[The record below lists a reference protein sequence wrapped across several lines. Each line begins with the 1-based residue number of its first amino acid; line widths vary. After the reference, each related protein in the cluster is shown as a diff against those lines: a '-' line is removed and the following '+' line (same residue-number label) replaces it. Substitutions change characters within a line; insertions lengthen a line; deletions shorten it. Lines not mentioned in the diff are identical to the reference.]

1 MECPKCG
8 YEPTM
13 AEHTSSPDICS
24 SCGVVYAKV
33 KASGM
38 IADAS
43 DRSGGFAGAKAA
55 VAASRKERTEQEA
68 NEGMRRTA
76 PGFVSVTDINMP
88 FWSMVQFMVKL
99 ALASIPA
106 IIILMIL
113 LAGLTSFLSLLT

>member
-1 MECPKCG
+1 MDCPKCG

-13 AEHTSSPDICS
+13 GEQAANTGVCP

-33 KASGM
+33 KSSSM
-38 IADAS
+38 SADAS
-43 DRSGGFAGAKAA
+43 DRPGGFAGAKAA
-55 VAASRKERTEQEA
+55 VTAKRKERSEQEGLA
-68 NEGMRRTA
+68 GLRRAA

-106 IIILMIL
+106 LIILMIL
-113 LAGLTSFLSLLT
+113 FAGFTSFIRLM